1 VRASAVLCAVWD
13 EDGLAHVA
21 LTRRARHLRTHRGE
35 VSFPGGGEEPEDEDL
50 WATALRE
57 AWEETGIAPELVERI
72 GELDHLAT
80 VTSRSFI
87 VPYVGVLP
95 GRPDFR
101 PDPREVELIRCVP
114 LAELLAEGVHREE
127 TWSIPPMER
136 AIHFFELEGDTVWGA
151 TGAMLWD
158 LLVTVTTADGPAA
171 T

>member
-35 VSFPGGGEEPEDEDL
+35 MSFPGGGEEPEDEDL
-50 WATALRE
+50 WSTALRE